1 MVDVSGSEEFLE
13 LVKSS
18 LLAALEALSPAALFG
33 LVTFGSK
40 VGLYDLQG
48 PVAAVKSVAI
58 PSSPSLC
65 SHPAYI
71 PLHPSPPPTR
81 WGPVA
86 AVKSVAIPSSSAHR
100 LPLALGDLLPLPAF
114 LASLS
119 RHKEDAAAALKTPRP
134 PPALSPGRPPTSA
147 LTLYP
152 SPPLPTPPLPH
163 RSMQLPPSKP
173 SPPRFGRVRFPSPVL
188 TPFEVFSTPPHHTS
202 PPTSDLLPLHSTPT
216 PLYSPQPYQVGLY
229 DLQGP
234 VAAVKSVAIPASS
247 SHRLPLALGD
257 LLPLPAFLA
266 SLSRHKEHAAAA
278 LETLR
283 PDPPPLD
290 LDASGAGKSGGGK
303 GGPAQGAGGKGG
315 GGKGGKDAE
324 RGRRDGV
331 RGFGTALD
339 ALIRYLGGM
348 EDGPSARIARGLR
361 ADVINTS
368 GSGGGGGGGNVSIAA
383 AAAAAAAAGEV
394 GPFVGAR
401 LLVFLSGA
409 PNHGMGAL
417 STVRYDTA
425 LASLA
430 VAASQRSRS
439 AKDVADPVVADK
451 GLLQE
456 QTPFYRELAAAA
468 VQAGVCVDL
477 FTVPSYASNGDEN
490 ASREDGGAAT
500 ADPASAAAAGVAA
513 VTIADPPPSTP
524 SSLPIPYCD
533 LASLRCLSVESGGT
547 LFLYPS
553 LDEATLPQDIYRMLC
568 RPSAFG
574 GVLRLRTS
582 RELRAVR
589 AYGHFFP
596 DAQYENL
603 YHIIRCDPFDSY
615 AFDLEFAGKAGFGV
629 KGRAGKEKGGSGGGN
644 RGAVLQLAFQYTVI
658 IPVEG
663 GGERGE
669 GGGVGNG
676 AANNGDGAATGV
688 NGTASYPRISRG
700 RSKGRQAPP
709 TGLVIRASLEE
720 GVREGRLLL
729 QDWLVILTAHHN
741 HAFGLAQFNQP
752 HSVTRLD
759 VIKASLEEGV
769 REGRLL
775 LQDWLVIL
783 TAHHNHAFGLAQFNQ
798 PFPSPPSSFPQ
809 VIRASLEEGV
819 REGRLLLQDWLIILT
834 AHYNHAFGLAQFNQP
849 HSVTRL
855 DNSPAVVAKVFETSP
870 PLPTA
875 LPTPPHRT
883 SHPSPPH
890 FPPLPTALPTPPHRT
905 SHPSPPLFP
914 PLPTAIPTRPHRYS
928 HPSPPLFP
936 PLPTAIPTPPHRYS
950 HPSPPLF
957 PPLPT
962 AIPTPPHRYSHPSP
976 PLFPPLPTAIPT
988 PPHRYSHPSP
998 PLFPPLPTAIPTP
1011 PHRYSH
1017 PSPPLFPPLPT
1028 AIPTPPHRYSHPSPP
1043 LFPPLPTAI
1052 PTPPHR
1058 YSHPSPPLFP
1068 PLPTAIPT
1076 PPHRYSHPSPP
1087 LFPTLPTAIPTP
1099 PHRYSHPSP
1108 PHFLGPFLPHA
1119 DSLTI
1124 LPLCCHSHPSPPQ
1137 FLGTFLPHAD
1147 SLTSPLLLHHSAPH
1161 SLTNLYLVLSI
1172 STALHP
1178 SVAIPTPFVAI
1189 PAPPHRSSLDP
1200 PFLMRAVY
1208 PVLSSYTTPDRPAFP
1223 HHSHPPLF
1231 HRSVPHSQP
1240 SLPFS
1245 TPLFP
1250 PPPQFPGSFLP
1261 HASDLPRP
1269 LLLHHSRLPLF
1280 HHSGL
1285 TLLHH
1290 SVSHSFPTS
1299 SLSTPSV
1306 AIPTPPHRSSLD
1318 PSFLM
1323 RTVYPFSRSF
1333 LPHASSLPRALLLH
1347 HSRPPRLPPLP
1358 ITAFFT
1364 TLLTSFS
1371 PSLPL
1376 SNPCV
1381 SILTTPHRSS
1391 LDPSFLMRAVYP
1403 VLSSYTTPDR
1413 PAFPR
1418 HSLSRAALVTSGS
1431 PIFLLDAFST
1441 IIVFY
1446 SPAAPPDL
1454 PFPPPQTS
1462 LLRTTINRLKADRI
1476 ITPRTIT
1483 IRGGV
1488 DSTAPF
1494 ETFLIEEQDVD
1505 GDVEG
1510 GAVSMGFVA
1519 FLESI
1524 ARDVREYMK

>member
-1 MVDVSGSEEFLE
+1 MAIRFTVNKFPLDPESRDATGLPWGCVVQPFALDDEAGIPGSGVAASVGTGGSSIRKSSSNSSIPRFGSSSSLNSASGGTALQPLPAALSPAPLPLADDVARCEDCYAYINRYCAIDRFSWRCSLCDVVNPFSDAELRRYGGSNVADVAELSHTLVELDVAAEGDADEVEFEQGESQGDGEVAGSTPHGLGEPISSCHVLDEAEIRKRPVYIAMVDVSGSEEFLE

-58 PSSPSLC
+58 P
-65 SHPAYI
+65 A
-71 PLHPSPPPTR
+71 
-81 WGPVA
+81 
-86 AVKSVAIPSSSAHR
+86 SSA
-100 LPLALGDLLPLPAF
+100 
-114 LASLS
+114 
-119 RHKEDAAAALKTPRP
+119 
-134 PPALSPGRPPTSA
+134 
-147 LTLYP
+147 
-152 SPPLPTPPLPH
+152 
-163 RSMQLPPSKP
+163 
-173 SPPRFGRVRFPSPVL
+173 
-188 TPFEVFSTPPHHTS
+188 
-202 PPTSDLLPLHSTPT
+202 
-216 PLYSPQPYQVGLY
+216 
-229 DLQGP
+229 
-234 VAAVKSVAIPASS
+234 
-247 SHRLPLALGD
+247 HRLPLALGD

-290 LDASGAGKSGGGK
+290 LDASASLPLFSPPLNPSPPLLTTPPPLPALGDLLPLPAFLASLSRHKEHAAAALETLRPDPPPLDLDASGGGK
-303 GGPAQGAGGKGG
+303 GGGGKGGAAQGAGGKGG

-324 RGRRDGV
+324 RGGRKDGV

-368 GSGGGGGGGNVSIAA
+368 GSGGGGGGNVSIAA

-477 FTVPSYASNGDEN
+477 
-490 ASREDGGAAT
+490 
-500 ADPASAAAAGVAA
+500 
-513 VTIADPPPSTP
+513 
-524 SSLPIPYCD
+524 
-533 LASLRCLSVESGGT
+533 VESGGT

-629 KGRAGKEKGGSGGGN
+629 KGRSGREKGGSGGGN

-669 GGGVGNG
+669 GGGTGNG
-676 AANNGDGAATGV
+676 AASNGDGAATEGAREIYESADNEAIV
-688 NGTASYPRISRG
+688 TVLTH
-700 RSKGRQAPP
+700 K
-709 TGLVIRASLEE
+709 VIRASLEE

-729 QDWLVILTAHHN
+729 QDWLVILTAHYN
-741 HAFGLAQFNQP
+741 HAFSSTSFLSLFPLGTPQ
-752 HSVTRLD
+752 
-759 VIKASLEEGV
+759 VIRASLEEGV

-783 TAHHNHAFGLAQFNQ
+783 TAHYNHAFSSTSFLSL
-798 PFPSPPSSFPQ
+798 FPLGTPQ
-809 VIRASLEEGV
+809 VIRASLEEGA
-819 REGRLLLQDWLIILT
+819 REGRLLLQDWLVILT

-855 DNSPAVVAKVFETSP
+855 DVSFSACPQLQPLPRLAFALLRSPLLQLPREGVHPDLRTFLHCLYSSLLRSPLLQLPREGVHPDLCTFLHCLYSSLLCSPLLQLSREGVHPDLRTFLHCLYSCLQNSPAVAAK
-870 PLPTA
+870 
-875 LPTPPHRT
+875 
-883 SHPSPPH
+883 
-890 FPPLPTALPTPPHRT
+890 FP
-905 SHPSPPLFP
+905 
-914 PLPTAIPTRPHRYS
+914 
-928 HPSPPLFP
+928 
-936 PLPTAIPTPPHRYS
+936 
-950 HPSPPLF
+950 
-957 PPLPT
+957 
-962 AIPTPPHRYSHPSP
+962 
-976 PLFPPLPTAIPT
+976 
-988 PPHRYSHPSP
+988 
-998 PLFPPLPTAIPTP
+998 
-1011 PHRYSH
+1011 
-1017 PSPPLFPPLPT
+1017 
-1028 AIPTPPHRYSHPSPP
+1028 
-1043 LFPPLPTAI
+1043 
-1052 PTPPHR
+1052 
-1058 YSHPSPPLFP
+1058 
-1068 PLPTAIPT
+1068 
-1076 PPHRYSHPSPP
+1076 
-1087 LFPTLPTAIPTP
+1087 
-1099 PHRYSHPSP
+1099 
-1108 PHFLGPFLPHA
+1108 GPF
-1119 DSLTI
+1119 I
-1124 LPLCCHSHPSPPQ
+1124 
-1137 FLGTFLPHAD
+1137 PHAD

-1178 SVAIPTPFVAI
+1178 SVDIPTPFVAMFPGPFLPHAGSLPRPLLLHSSPPLLPPPLPTTLFPMSTALHPSVDI
-1189 PAPPHRSSLDP
+1189 STPPHRSSLDP
-1200 PFLMRAVY
+1200 SFLMRAVY
-1208 PVLSSYTTPDRPAFP
+1208 PVLSSYTTPDRPF
-1223 HHSHPPLF
+1223 STTLYLILF
-1231 HRSVPHSQP
+1231 HLYRSAP
-1240 SLPFS
+1240 LCFS
-1245 TPLFP
+1245 
-1250 PPPQFPGSFLP
+1250 
-1261 HASDLPRP
+1261 
-1269 LLLHHSRLPLF
+1269 
-1280 HHSGL
+1280 
-1285 TLLHH
+1285 
-1290 SVSHSFPTS
+1290 
-1299 SLSTPSV
+1299 
-1306 AIPTPPHRSSLD
+1306 
-1318 PSFLM
+1318 
-1323 RTVYPFSRSF
+1323 
-1333 LPHASSLPRALLLH
+1333 
-1347 HSRPPRLPPLP
+1347 
-1358 ITAFFT
+1358 
-1364 TLLTSFS
+1364 
-1371 PSLPL
+1371 
-1376 SNPCV
+1376 
-1381 SILTTPHRSS
+1381 PHRSS

-1441 IIVFY
+1441 IVVFYSPAAPPDLPFPPPQTTFPRHSLSRAALVTSGSPIFLLDAFSTVIVFYSPAAPADETCPSHRLKRREPHLPARRPGTLALHASSPAALMRHQQHSCVTSGSPIFLLAAFSTIIVFY

-1462 LLRTTINRLKADRI
+1462 KLTFGSVGRWLLASLRHQRQPHLPASRPGTLALHASSPAALIRHSTHASPAALMRHQQHSCVTSSTHASPAALMRHQREPHLPACRIQHAPPVTSGLLRTTINRLKADRI

-1510 GAVSMGFVA
+1510 GAVGMGFVA

>member
-1 MVDVSGSEEFLE
+1 MAIRFTVNKFPLDPESRDATGLPWGCVVQPFALDDEAGIPGSGVAASVGTGGSSIRKSSSNSSFPRFGSSSSLNSASGCAALQPLPAALSPAPLPLADDVARCEDCYAYINPYCAIDRFSWRCSLCDVVNPFSDAELRRYGGSNVADVAELSHTLVELDVAAEGDADEVEFEQGESQGDGEAGSIPHGLGEPISSCHVLDEAEIRKRPVYIAMVDVSGSEEFLE

-33 LVTFGSK
+33 LVTFGSKVSVSRK

-81 WGPVA
+81 WVGLYDLQGPVA

-100 LPLALGDLLPLPAF
+100 LPQALGDLLPLPAF

-119 RHKEDAAAALKTPRP
+119 RHKEDAAAALKTPRL

-163 RSMQLPPSKP
+163 
-173 SPPRFGRVRFPSPVL
+173 
-188 TPFEVFSTPPHHTS
+188 
-202 PPTSDLLPLHSTPT
+202 SDLLPLHSPPT

-615 AFDLEFAGKAGFGV
+615 AFDLEFAGKAGFRV
-629 KGRAGKEKGGSGGGN
+629 KGRAGKEKGGSGGGY

-688 NGTASYPRISRG
+688 NGTAGGGMEGGKGKEGGGEKEGGKAGEGGGGGVGSSNSSSGRKGGKRRG
-700 RSKGRQAPP
+700 VVLRRRLRVKTICVDVAKGA
-709 TGLVIRASLEE
+709 
-720 GVREGRLLL
+720 REIYESA
-729 QDWLVILTAHHN
+729 DNESILT
-741 HAFGLAQFNQP
+741 
-752 HSVTRLD
+752 V
-759 VIKASLEEGV
+759 
-769 REGRLL
+769 
-775 LQDWLVIL
+775 L
-783 TAHHNHAFGLAQFNQ
+783 THK
-798 PFPSPPSSFPQ
+798 

-855 DNSPAVVAKVFETSP
+855 DVSFSACPQLQ
-870 PLPTA
+870 PLPRLAFA
-875 LPTPPHRT
+875 LLR
-883 SHPSPPH
+883 
-890 FPPLPTALPTPPHRT
+890 
-905 SHPSPPLFP
+905 
-914 PLPTAIPTRPHRYS
+914 
-928 HPSPPLFP
+928 
-936 PLPTAIPTPPHRYS
+936 
-950 HPSPPLF
+950 
-957 PPLPT
+957 
-962 AIPTPPHRYSHPSP
+962 
-976 PLFPPLPTAIPT
+976 
-988 PPHRYSHPSP
+988 
-998 PLFPPLPTAIPTP
+998 
-1011 PHRYSH
+1011 
-1017 PSPPLFPPLPT
+1017 
-1028 AIPTPPHRYSHPSPP
+1028 
-1043 LFPPLPTAI
+1043 
-1052 PTPPHR
+1052 
-1058 YSHPSPPLFP
+1058 
-1068 PLPTAIPT
+1068 
-1076 PPHRYSHPSPP
+1076 
-1087 LFPTLPTAIPTP
+1087 
-1099 PHRYSHPSP
+1099 
-1108 PHFLGPFLPHA
+1108 
-1119 DSLTI
+1119 
-1124 LPLCCHSHPSPPQ
+1124 
-1137 FLGTFLPHAD
+1137 
-1147 SLTSPLLLHHSAPH
+1147 SPLL
-1161 SLTNLYLVLSI
+1161 
-1172 STALHP
+1172 
-1178 SVAIPTPFVAI
+1178 
-1189 PAPPHRSSLDP
+1189 
-1200 PFLMRAVY
+1200 
-1208 PVLSSYTTPDRPAFP
+1208 
-1223 HHSHPPLF
+1223 
-1231 HRSVPHSQP
+1231 Q
-1240 SLPFS
+1240 
-1245 TPLFP
+1245 
-1250 PPPQFPGSFLP
+1250 
-1261 HASDLPRP
+1261 LPREGVHP
-1269 LLLHHSRLPLF
+1269 DLR
-1280 HHSGL
+1280 
-1285 TLLHH
+1285 T
-1290 SVSHSFPTS
+1290 
-1299 SLSTPSV
+1299 
-1306 AIPTPPHRSSLD
+1306 
-1318 PSFLM
+1318 FL
-1323 RTVYPFSRSF
+1323 YC
-1333 LPHASSLPRALLLH
+1333 LY
-1347 HSRPPRLPPLP
+1347 
-1358 ITAFFT
+1358 
-1364 TLLTSFS
+1364 
-1371 PSLPL
+1371 
-1376 SNPCV
+1376 
-1381 SILTTPHRSS
+1381 SS

-1454 PFPPPQTS
+1454 PFPPPQT
-1462 LLRTTINRLKADRI
+1462 
-1476 ITPRTIT
+1476 
-1483 IRGGV
+1483 
-1488 DSTAPF
+1488 
-1494 ETFLIEEQDVD
+1494 
-1505 GDVEG
+1505 
-1510 GAVSMGFVA
+1510 
-1519 FLESI
+1519 
-1524 ARDVREYMK
+1524 

>member
-1 MVDVSGSEEFLE
+1 MAIRFTVNKFPLDPESRDATGLPWGCVVQPFALDDEAGIPGSGVAASVGTGGSSIRKSSSNSSFPRFGSSSSLNSASGGTALQPLPAALSPAPLPLADDVARCEDCYAYINPYCAIDRFSWRCSLCDVVNPFSDAELRRYGGSNVADVAELSHTLVELDVAAEGDADEVEFEQGESQGDGEVAGSIPHGLGEPISSCHVLDEAEIRKRPVYIAMVDVSGSEEFLE

-58 PSSPSLC
+58 P
-65 SHPAYI
+65 A
-71 PLHPSPPPTR
+71 
-81 WGPVA
+81 
-86 AVKSVAIPSSSAHR
+86 SSA
-100 LPLALGDLLPLPAF
+100 
-114 LASLS
+114 
-119 RHKEDAAAALKTPRP
+119 
-134 PPALSPGRPPTSA
+134 
-147 LTLYP
+147 
-152 SPPLPTPPLPH
+152 
-163 RSMQLPPSKP
+163 
-173 SPPRFGRVRFPSPVL
+173 
-188 TPFEVFSTPPHHTS
+188 
-202 PPTSDLLPLHSTPT
+202 
-216 PLYSPQPYQVGLY
+216 
-229 DLQGP
+229 
-234 VAAVKSVAIPASS
+234 
-247 SHRLPLALGD
+247 HRLPLALGD

-290 LDASGAGKSGGGK
+290 LDASGGGKGGGGK
-303 GGPAQGAGGKGG
+303 GGAAQGAGGKGG

-324 RGRRDGV
+324 RGGRKDGV

-368 GSGGGGGGGNVSIAA
+368 GSGGGGGGNVSIAA

-477 FTVPSYASNGDEN
+477 FAVP
-490 ASREDGGAAT
+490 T
-500 ADPASAAAAGVAA
+500 
-513 VTIADPPPSTP
+513 
-524 SSLPIPYCD
+524 
-533 LASLRCLSVESGGT
+533 SLRCLSVESGGT

-615 AFDLEFAGKAGFGV
+615 AFDLEFRGKAGFGV
-629 KGRAGKEKGGSGGGN
+629 KGRAGREKGGSGGGN

-669 GGGVGNG
+669 GVGGGNG
-676 AANNGDGAATGV
+676 AASNGDGAATGHP
-688 NGTASYPRISRG
+688 GIPGRGIKGGQTPFRPSPCPCPSLFFSLPTAP
-700 RSKGRQAPP
+700 Q
-709 TGLVIRASLEE
+709 VIRASLEE
-720 GVREGRLLL
+720 GLREGRLLL
-729 QDWLVILTAHHN
+729 QDWLVI
-741 HAFGLAQFNQP
+741 
-752 HSVTRLD
+752 R
-759 VIKASLEEGV
+759 ASLEEGV

-819 REGRLLLQDWLIILT
+819 REGRLLLQDWLVILT

-855 DNSPAVVAKVFETSP
+855 DVSFSACPQLQ
-870 PLPTA
+870 PLPRLAFALLRSPLLQLPREGVHPDLRTFLHCLYGSLRCCSCQGKGFTLTCALSCTA
-875 LPTPPHRT
+875 YTGETVR
-883 SHPSPPH
+883 
-890 FPPLPTALPTPPHRT
+890 AL
-905 SHPSPPLFP
+905 HPSPPLSTSLQFNQP
-914 PLPTAIPTRPHRYS
+914 HSVTRLDVSFSACPQLQPLPRLAFALLR
-928 HPSPPLFP
+928 
-936 PLPTAIPTPPHRYS
+936 
-950 HPSPPLF
+950 
-957 PPLPT
+957 
-962 AIPTPPHRYSHPSP
+962 
-976 PLFPPLPTAIPT
+976 
-988 PPHRYSHPSP
+988 
-998 PLFPPLPTAIPTP
+998 
-1011 PHRYSH
+1011 
-1017 PSPPLFPPLPT
+1017 
-1028 AIPTPPHRYSHPSPP
+1028 
-1043 LFPPLPTAI
+1043 
-1052 PTPPHR
+1052 
-1058 YSHPSPPLFP
+1058 
-1068 PLPTAIPT
+1068 
-1076 PPHRYSHPSPP
+1076 
-1087 LFPTLPTAIPTP
+1087 
-1099 PHRYSHPSP
+1099 
-1108 PHFLGPFLPHA
+1108 
-1119 DSLTI
+1119 
-1124 LPLCCHSHPSPPQ
+1124 
-1137 FLGTFLPHAD
+1137 
-1147 SLTSPLLLHHSAPH
+1147 SPLLQLPREGVHPDLRTFLHCLYRCYEKGCILTGARSCTASTGKISAHLHHTPPLNISLGLYSSLLCSPLLQLPRERVHPDLRTFLHCLYSCLQNSSAVAAK
-1161 SLTNLYLVLSI
+1161 SNQSY
-1172 STALHP
+1172 P
-1178 SVAIPTPFVAI
+1178 SVVI
-1189 PAPPHRSSLDP
+1189 PAPPHRI
-1200 PFLMRAVY
+1200 Y
-1208 PVLSSYTTPDRPAFP
+1208 PVLSSFTTPDRP
-1223 HHSHPPLF
+1223 
-1231 HRSVPHSQP
+1231 
-1240 SLPFS
+1240 FS
-1245 TPLFP
+1245 T
-1250 PPPQFPGSFLP
+1250 
-1261 HASDLPRP
+1261 
-1269 LLLHHSRLPLF
+1269 
-1280 HHSGL
+1280 
-1285 TLLHH
+1285 TLYLILVH
-1290 SVSHSFPTS
+1290 
-1299 SLSTPSV
+1299 LY
-1306 AIPTPPHRSSLD
+1306 RSS
-1318 PSFLM
+1318 
-1323 RTVYPFSRSF
+1323 
-1333 LPHASSLPRALLLH
+1333 
-1347 HSRPPRLPPLP
+1347 PLCFP
-1358 ITAFFT
+1358 
-1364 TLLTSFS
+1364 
-1371 PSLPL
+1371 
-1376 SNPCV
+1376 
-1381 SILTTPHRSS
+1381 PHRSS

-1441 IIVFY
+1441 IIIFY

-1454 PFPPPQTS
+1454 PFPPPQTTPLVTS
-1462 LLRTTINRLKADRI
+1462 GSPIFLLSAFSTIIAFYSPAAPADETCPSHRRKRYVAPAAPSSYSPAAPSSYSPAAPSSYSPAAPADLPFPPPQTGLLRTTINRLKADRI

-1510 GAVSMGFVA
+1510 GAVGMGFVA

>member
-1 MVDVSGSEEFLE
+1 MAIRFTVNKFPLDPESRDATGLPWGCVVQPFALDDEAGIPGSGVAASVGTGGSSIRKSSSNSSFPRFGSSSSLNSASGCAALQPLPAALSPAPLPLADDVARCEDCYAYINPYCAIDRFSWRCSLCDVVNPFSDAELRRYGGSNVADVAELSHTLVELDVAAEGDADEVEFEQGESQGDGEAGSIPHGLGEPISSCHVLDEAEIRKRPVYIAMVDVSGSEEFLE

-40 VGLYDLQG
+40 
-48 PVAAVKSVAI
+48 
-58 PSSPSLC
+58 
-65 SHPAYI
+65 
-71 PLHPSPPPTR
+71 
-81 WGPVA
+81 
-86 AVKSVAIPSSSAHR
+86 
-100 LPLALGDLLPLPAF
+100 
-114 LASLS
+114 
-119 RHKEDAAAALKTPRP
+119 
-134 PPALSPGRPPTSA
+134 
-147 LTLYP
+147 
-152 SPPLPTPPLPH
+152 
-163 RSMQLPPSKP
+163 
-173 SPPRFGRVRFPSPVL
+173 
-188 TPFEVFSTPPHHTS
+188 
-202 PPTSDLLPLHSTPT
+202 
-216 PLYSPQPYQVGLY
+216 VGLY

-615 AFDLEFAGKAGFGV
+615 AFDLEFAGKAGFRV
-629 KGRAGKEKGGSGGGN
+629 KGRAGKEKGGSGGGY

-688 NGTASYPRISRG
+688 NGTAGGGMEGGKGKEGGGEKEGGKAGEGGGGGVGSSNSSSGRKGGKRRG
-700 RSKGRQAPP
+700 VVLRRRLRVKTICVDVAKGA
-709 TGLVIRASLEE
+709 
-720 GVREGRLLL
+720 REIYESA
-729 QDWLVILTAHHN
+729 DNESILT
-741 HAFGLAQFNQP
+741 
-752 HSVTRLD
+752 V
-759 VIKASLEEGV
+759 
-769 REGRLL
+769 
-775 LQDWLVIL
+775 L
-783 TAHHNHAFGLAQFNQ
+783 THK
-798 PFPSPPSSFPQ
+798 

-855 DNSPAVVAKVFETSP
+855 DVSFSACPQLQ
-870 PLPTA
+870 PLPRLAFA
-875 LPTPPHRT
+875 LLR
-883 SHPSPPH
+883 
-890 FPPLPTALPTPPHRT
+890 
-905 SHPSPPLFP
+905 
-914 PLPTAIPTRPHRYS
+914 
-928 HPSPPLFP
+928 
-936 PLPTAIPTPPHRYS
+936 
-950 HPSPPLF
+950 
-957 PPLPT
+957 
-962 AIPTPPHRYSHPSP
+962 
-976 PLFPPLPTAIPT
+976 
-988 PPHRYSHPSP
+988 
-998 PLFPPLPTAIPTP
+998 
-1011 PHRYSH
+1011 
-1017 PSPPLFPPLPT
+1017 
-1028 AIPTPPHRYSHPSPP
+1028 
-1043 LFPPLPTAI
+1043 
-1052 PTPPHR
+1052 
-1058 YSHPSPPLFP
+1058 
-1068 PLPTAIPT
+1068 
-1076 PPHRYSHPSPP
+1076 
-1087 LFPTLPTAIPTP
+1087 
-1099 PHRYSHPSP
+1099 
-1108 PHFLGPFLPHA
+1108 
-1119 DSLTI
+1119 
-1124 LPLCCHSHPSPPQ
+1124 
-1137 FLGTFLPHAD
+1137 
-1147 SLTSPLLLHHSAPH
+1147 SPLL
-1161 SLTNLYLVLSI
+1161 
-1172 STALHP
+1172 
-1178 SVAIPTPFVAI
+1178 
-1189 PAPPHRSSLDP
+1189 
-1200 PFLMRAVY
+1200 
-1208 PVLSSYTTPDRPAFP
+1208 
-1223 HHSHPPLF
+1223 
-1231 HRSVPHSQP
+1231 Q
-1240 SLPFS
+1240 
-1245 TPLFP
+1245 
-1250 PPPQFPGSFLP
+1250 
-1261 HASDLPRP
+1261 LPREGVHP
-1269 LLLHHSRLPLF
+1269 DLR
-1280 HHSGL
+1280 
-1285 TLLHH
+1285 T
-1290 SVSHSFPTS
+1290 
-1299 SLSTPSV
+1299 
-1306 AIPTPPHRSSLD
+1306 
-1318 PSFLM
+1318 FL
-1323 RTVYPFSRSF
+1323 YC
-1333 LPHASSLPRALLLH
+1333 LY
-1347 HSRPPRLPPLP
+1347 
-1358 ITAFFT
+1358 
-1364 TLLTSFS
+1364 
-1371 PSLPL
+1371 
-1376 SNPCV
+1376 
-1381 SILTTPHRSS
+1381 SS

-1510 GAVSMGFVA
+1510 GAVGMGFVA

-1524 ARDVREYMK
+1524 ARDVREYMKMWMGVWRAGRWAWGSLRSSKPSMARDVREYMLQ

>member
-1 MVDVSGSEEFLE
+1 MAIRFTVNKFPLDPESRDATGLPWGCVVQPFALDDEAGIPGSGVAASVGTGGSSIRKSSSNSSFPRFGSSSSLNSASGGTALQPLPAALSPAPLPLADDVARCEDCYAYINPYCAIDRFSWRCSLCDVVNPFSDAELRRYGGSNVADVAELSHTLVELDVAAEGDADEVEFEQGESQGDGEVAGSIPHGLGEPISSCHVLDEAEIRKRPVYIAMVDVSGSEEFLE

-58 PSSPSLC
+58 PPSSSLRL
-65 SHPAYI
+65 PLALGDLL
-71 PLHPSPPPTR
+71 PLHLTPYSTPPLPTTPHSPPSPIR
-81 WGPVA
+81 SVGLYDLQGPVP
-86 AVKSVAIPSSSAHR
+86 AVKSVAIPASSAHR

-119 RHKEDAAAALKTPRP
+119 RHKEHAA
-134 PPALSPGRPPTSA
+134 
-147 LTLYP
+147 
-152 SPPLPTPPLPH
+152 
-163 RSMQLPPSKP
+163 
-173 SPPRFGRVRFPSPVL
+173 
-188 TPFEVFSTPPHHTS
+188 
-202 PPTSDLLPLHSTPT
+202 
-216 PLYSPQPYQVGLY
+216 VGLY

-247 SHRLPLALGD
+247 AHRLPLALGD

-290 LDASGAGKSGGGK
+290 LDASGGGKGGGGK
-303 GGPAQGAGGKGG
+303 GGAAQGAGGKGG

-324 RGRRDGV
+324 RGGRKDGV

-368 GSGGGGGGGNVSIAA
+368 GSGGGGGGNVSIAA

-477 FTVPSYASNGDEN
+477 FAVP
-490 ASREDGGAAT
+490 T
-500 ADPASAAAAGVAA
+500 
-513 VTIADPPPSTP
+513 
-524 SSLPIPYCD
+524 
-533 LASLRCLSVESGGT
+533 SLRCLSVESGGT

-615 AFDLEFAGKAGFGV
+615 AFDLEFQGKAGFGV
-629 KGRAGKEKGGSGGGN
+629 KGRAGREKGGSGGGN

-669 GGGVGNG
+669 GVGGGNG
-676 AANNGDGAATGV
+676 AASNGDGAATGHP
-688 NGTASYPRISRG
+688 GIPGRGIKGGQTPFRPSPCPCPSLFFSLPTAP
-700 RSKGRQAPP
+700 Q
-709 TGLVIRASLEE
+709 VIRASLEE
-720 GVREGRLLL
+720 GLREGRLLL
-729 QDWLVILTAHHN
+729 QDWLVI
-741 HAFGLAQFNQP
+741 
-752 HSVTRLD
+752 R
-759 VIKASLEEGV
+759 ASLEEGV

-819 REGRLLLQDWLIILT
+819 REGRLLLQDWLVILT

-855 DNSPAVVAKVFETSP
+855 DVSFSACPQLQ
-870 PLPTA
+870 PLPRLAFA
-875 LPTPPHRT
+875 LLR
-883 SHPSPPH
+883 
-890 FPPLPTALPTPPHRT
+890 
-905 SHPSPPLFP
+905 
-914 PLPTAIPTRPHRYS
+914 
-928 HPSPPLFP
+928 
-936 PLPTAIPTPPHRYS
+936 
-950 HPSPPLF
+950 
-957 PPLPT
+957 
-962 AIPTPPHRYSHPSP
+962 
-976 PLFPPLPTAIPT
+976 
-988 PPHRYSHPSP
+988 
-998 PLFPPLPTAIPTP
+998 
-1011 PHRYSH
+1011 
-1017 PSPPLFPPLPT
+1017 
-1028 AIPTPPHRYSHPSPP
+1028 
-1043 LFPPLPTAI
+1043 
-1052 PTPPHR
+1052 
-1058 YSHPSPPLFP
+1058 
-1068 PLPTAIPT
+1068 
-1076 PPHRYSHPSPP
+1076 
-1087 LFPTLPTAIPTP
+1087 
-1099 PHRYSHPSP
+1099 
-1108 PHFLGPFLPHA
+1108 
-1119 DSLTI
+1119 
-1124 LPLCCHSHPSPPQ
+1124 
-1137 FLGTFLPHAD
+1137 
-1147 SLTSPLLLHHSAPH
+1147 SPLL
-1161 SLTNLYLVLSI
+1161 
-1172 STALHP
+1172 
-1178 SVAIPTPFVAI
+1178 
-1189 PAPPHRSSLDP
+1189 
-1200 PFLMRAVY
+1200 
-1208 PVLSSYTTPDRPAFP
+1208 
-1223 HHSHPPLF
+1223 
-1231 HRSVPHSQP
+1231 Q
-1240 SLPFS
+1240 
-1245 TPLFP
+1245 
-1250 PPPQFPGSFLP
+1250 
-1261 HASDLPRP
+1261 LPREGVHP
-1269 LLLHHSRLPLF
+1269 DLRTFLHCLY
-1280 HHSGL
+1280 G
-1285 TLLHH
+1285 
-1290 SVSHSFPTS
+1290 
-1299 SLSTPSV
+1299 
-1306 AIPTPPHRSSLD
+1306 
-1318 PSFLM
+1318 
-1323 RTVYPFSRSF
+1323 
-1333 LPHASSLPRALLLH
+1333 
-1347 HSRPPRLPPLP
+1347 
-1358 ITAFFT
+1358 
-1364 TLLTSFS
+1364 
-1371 PSLPL
+1371 
-1376 SNPCV
+1376 
-1381 SILTTPHRSS
+1381 S

-1441 IIVFY
+1441 IIIFY

-1510 GAVSMGFVA
+1510 GAVGMGFVA